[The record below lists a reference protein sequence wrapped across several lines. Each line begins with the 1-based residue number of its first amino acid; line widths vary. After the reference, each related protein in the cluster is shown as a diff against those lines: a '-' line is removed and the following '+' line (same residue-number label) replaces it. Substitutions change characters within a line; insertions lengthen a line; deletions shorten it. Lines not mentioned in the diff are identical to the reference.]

1 MIFYCLMMLCITS
14 MIDCA
19 APTKAPERGA
29 RAQEVVVSP
38 TKKLKEK
45 EKKRRE
51 QHKKESQKNDM
62 KHSLRYVIGSPD
74 EIEDALDRLMT

>member
-1 MIFYCLMMLCITS
+1 MIFYCLIVLCIAS

-19 APTKAPERGA
+19 APTKTPERDA

-62 KHSLRYVIGSPD
+62 KHSLRYLTGSSED
-74 EIEDALDRLMT
+74 IEDALDRLMT